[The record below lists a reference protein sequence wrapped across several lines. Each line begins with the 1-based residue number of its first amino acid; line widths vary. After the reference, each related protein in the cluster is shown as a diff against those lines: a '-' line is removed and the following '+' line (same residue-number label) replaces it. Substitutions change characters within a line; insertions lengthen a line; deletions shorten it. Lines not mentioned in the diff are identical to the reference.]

1 MTPRDLLG
9 VVIRSAGLGH
19 LLMSLYDFYFVLVKL
34 TGIPTLST
42 YPIAYDIRGFFTYF
56 VVGMALL
63 FFTPQLVKLAFCGE
77 QKIS

>member
-1 MTPRDLLG
+1 MRL
-9 VVIRSAGLGH
+9 IHSGLGG
-19 LLMSLYDFYFVLVKL
+19 
-34 TGIPTLST
+34 T
-42 YPIAYDIRGFFTYF
+42 ARGFFTYF